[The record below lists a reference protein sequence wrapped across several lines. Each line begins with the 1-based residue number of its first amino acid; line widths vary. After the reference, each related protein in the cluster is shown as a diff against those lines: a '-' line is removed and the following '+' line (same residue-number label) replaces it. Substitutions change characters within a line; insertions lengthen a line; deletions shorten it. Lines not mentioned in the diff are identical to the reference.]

1 MATPPEAPADPPAEP
16 AGGTRVGSPAGSSSV
31 PVAGPPGDP
40 LVAPAG
46 PPPDP
51 LARLRRVALACLY
64 VLVIAATLWVFGQ
77 VVARL
82 SVVVVPL
89 AVALLVASLFAP
101 AVTWLHSRRVPRGLA
116 TAAVLLGGLA
126 AVGGLIYFMV
136 STLID
141 GLPDLGDR
149 LDDSYRQLRDWLT
162 NGPLGLTG
170 DQLDR
175 MLDEGKAWVTR
186 NRSELA
192 TGALGVLTT
201 ATTMLAGL
209 VVVVF
214 LLVFFLHEGSRMWH
228 GTTKFLPEPA
238 RTKVRHAGERAF
250 HDLAKY
256 VRTTLLVALIDAVGI
271 GIGLGLTGVPLLLP
285 LSALVF
291 LGAFVPIVGAFVSG
305 LVAVLIALVSKGVVV
320 ALIVAGVVIAVQQLE
335 GNVLEPMLMSRSVQ
349 LHPVAV
355 LIAIAV
361 GVELAGIVGALFAV
375 PVLATVRAAWRTVVS
390 HDG

>member
-1 MATPPEAPADPPAEP
+1 MANAPEQPADAAEESTERPADP
-16 AGGTRVGSPAGSSSV
+16 
-31 PVAGPPGDP
+31 
-40 LVAPAG
+40 
-46 PPPDP
+46 
-51 LARLRRVALACLY
+51 LAKLRRAALTCLY
-64 VLVIAATLWVFGQ
+64 LLIIAAALWVLGQ
-77 VVARL
+77 VLARL

-89 AVALLVASLFAP
+89 AVALLVAALFAP
-101 AVTWLHSRRVPRGLA
+101 AVRWLHQRRVPRGLA
-116 TAAVLLGGLA
+116 SAAVLLGGLA
-126 AVGGLIYFMV
+126 AVGGLMYFMV

-141 GLPDLGDR
+141 GLPGLGER

-175 MLDEGKAWVTR
+175 MLDQGKDWVNR
-186 NRSELA
+186 NRSQLA
-192 TGALGVLTT
+192 SGALGVLST

-214 LLVFFLHEGSRMWH
+214 LLIFFLHDGSRMWR
-228 GTTKFLPEPA
+228 GTTEFLPEPA

-271 GIGLGLTGVPLLLP
+271 GLGLWLTGVPLVLP

-291 LGAFVPIVGAFVSG
+291 FGAFVPIVGAFVSG
-305 LVAVLIALVSKGVVV
+305 LVAVLIALVSQGFIV
-320 ALIVAGVVIAVQQLE
+320 ALIVAAVVLGVQQLE
-335 GNVLEPMLMSRSVQ
+335 GNVLEPLLMSRSVK

-355 LIAIAV
+355 LVAIAV

-390 HDG
+390 RDD